1 VMVFDELTR
10 RRGDYAL
17 CGLAAAFD
25 TNGPHISA
33 ARLAYLSMGD
43 TPVLATHAAAALV
56 GQPLTEDTISAA
68 QAALVHDL
76 SPLGDLHGSAEGKLQ
91 WAKVLLARS
100 VRQIGARQ

>member
-1 VMVFDELTR
+1 
-10 RRGDYAL
+10 
-17 CGLAAAFD
+17 
-25 TNGPHISA
+25 
-33 ARLAYLSMGD
+33 
-43 TPVLATHAAAALV
+43 V